1 MSDVSEFSQDQLRQY
16 AVTFS
21 SSNFWHE
28 RMSAI
33 ELFAEAQH
41 LPDSTIFFVEILGVN
56 PHDDDEDADVC
67 WKSVKTEVEGI
78 ICQLS
83 KTSELQE
90 DETMNLSIG
99 PLILEVGPGVN

>member
-1 MSDVSEFSQDQLRQY
+1 
-16 AVTFS
+16 
-21 SSNFWHE
+21 
-28 RMSAI
+28 MSAI

-56 PHDDDEDADVC
+56 PHDDAEDPEVC

-90 DETMNLSIG
+90 DETINLSIG
-99 PLILEVGPGVN
+99 PLIFEVGPRDTCRLL